1 MAVHRQL
8 DPARIQALKER
19 EDARFAAGRPR
30 SLELR
35 AQARA
40 LMPHGVPMSWMASLW
55 DHPPIFVA
63 EGRGAAFTDVDGNS
77 YLDFHI
83 ADTSAFCGH
92 APEPV
97 TRAVAEQAAR
107 GAQFQLPTEDA
118 LWVAAELARRWSLPR
133 WQFTL
138 SATAANLEAIR
149 LARLATGRDTVLM
162 FDGKYHG
169 HGDDTL
175 VILEG
180 DRGVP
185 EYFGLPAHA
194 SKLARI
200 VQFNDLDGLARA
212 LEPGDVACVLAEP
225 AMTNLTVVLPDAG
238 FHEELRR
245 LTHESGTLLVLDET
259 HTLVCG
265 PGGLVERWGLEPDLV
280 TIGKSIG
287 GGVPVGAYGMTD
299 ELAERFEAHETNL
312 PATGD
317 FVPELATGGTLFAN
331 PLSMA
336 ACRAALGE
344 VLTDDAYERT
354 ALLGARLADGIESA
368 AGAAGLDWTA
378 HRLYA
383 KSGYWFGPELPRNAL
398 EARAG
403 DDLDLR
409 ACLRVALANRG
420 IWDGGSWLGPA
431 VSVAMDEAGVDRY
444 VETLGEVLL
453 ELSPGELES
462 K

>member
-1 MAVHRQL
+1 MAAMAVHDAPDRG
-8 DPARIQALKER
+8 RIESLKAR
-19 EDARFAAGRPR
+19 EDERFAAERPR

-35 AQARA
+35 EQARA
-40 LMPHGVPMSWMASLW
+40 HMPSGVPMSWMASLW

-63 EGRGAAFTDVDGNS
+63 EGRGATLTDVDGNA

-118 LWVAAELARRWSLPR
+118 LWVAAELARRWGLPQ

-149 LARLATGRDTVLM
+149 LARHATGRDTVLM

-175 VILEG
+175 VVLEG
-180 DRGVP
+180 DRVAPEYLGVP
-185 EYFGLPAHA
+185 VQA
-194 SKLARI
+194 SRRARI
-200 VQFNDLDGLARA
+200 VQFNDVDALAAA

-225 AMTNLTVVLPDAG
+225 AMTNLTIVQPDSG

-245 LTHESGTLLVLDET
+245 LTREAGTLLVLDET

-265 PGGLVERWGLEPDLV
+265 PGGLVGRWGLEPDVV
-280 TIGKSIG
+280 TLGKSIG
-287 GGVPVGAYGMTD
+287 GGIPVGAYGMTP
-299 ELAERFEAHETNL
+299 EVAERFEVDEGL
-312 PATGD
+312 FPASGD

-331 PLSMA
+331 PVSLA

-344 VLTDDAYERT
+344 VLTDEAYERT
-354 ALLGARLADGIESA
+354 ARLGARLADGIEA
-368 AGAAGLDWTA
+368 VAQAAGLDWTA
-378 HRLYA
+378 QRLFA

-403 DDLDLR
+403 DDLELR
-409 ACLRVALANRG
+409 AYLRAALANRG
-420 IWDGGSWLGPA
+420 IWEGGFWLGPA

-444 VETLGEVLL
+444 IETLGEVLF
-453 ELSPGELES
+453 ELAA
-462 K
+462 

>member
-1 MAVHRQL
+1 MAVRRAL
-8 DPARIQALKER
+8 DSGRIESLKAR
-19 EDARFAAGRPR
+19 EDERFAAERPR

-35 AQARA
+35 EQARA
-40 LMPHGVPMSWMASLW
+40 HMPSGVPMSWMASLW

-63 EGRGAAFTDVDGNS
+63 EGRGATFTDVDGNA

-118 LWVAAELARRWSLPR
+118 LWVAAELARRWGLPQ
-133 WQFTL
+133 WQLTL
-138 SATAANLEAIR
+138 SATAANVEAIR
-149 LARLATGRDTVLM
+149 LARHATGRDTVLM

-180 DRGVP
+180 DQISS

-194 SKLARI
+194 ARRARI
-200 VQFNDLDGLARA
+200 VQFNDLDALARA
-212 LEPGDVACVLAEP
+212 LEPEDVACVLAEP
-225 AMTNLTVVLPDAG
+225 AMTNLTIVMPDDG

-245 LTHESGTLLVLDET
+245 LTREAGALLVLDET
-259 HTLVCG
+259 HTLACG
-265 PGGLVERWGLEPDLV
+265 PGGLVERWGLEPDVV

-287 GGVPVGAYGMTD
+287 GGIPVGAYGMTD
-299 ELAERFEAHETNL
+299 GLAERFEMDAEL
-312 PATGD
+312 FPASGD

-331 PLSMA
+331 ALSLA

-344 VLTDDAYERT
+344 VLTDAAYERT
-354 ALLGARLADGIESA
+354 AVLGARLADGIESA
-368 AGAAGLDWTA
+368 ARAAGLEWTA
-378 HRLYA
+378 HRLFA

-403 DDLDLR
+403 DDLELR
-409 ACLRVALANRG
+409 AYLRVALANRG
-420 IWDGGSWLGPA
+420 IWEGGSWLGPA

-453 ELSPGELES
+453 ELSPNG
-462 K
+462 

>member
-1 MAVHRQL
+1 MVAHRPL
-8 DPARIQALKER
+8 DRARIEALRAR
-19 EDARFAAGRPR
+19 EDERFASERPR

-35 AQARA
+35 EQARA
-40 LMPHGVPMSWMASLW
+40 LMPYGVPMSWMASLW

-63 EGRGAAFTDVDGNS
+63 AGRGATFADVDGHT

-118 LWVAAELARRWSLPR
+118 LWVAAELARRWGLPR

-138 SATAANLEAIR
+138 SATTANVEAIR
-149 LARLATGRDTVLM
+149 LARHATGRETVLM

-180 DRGVP
+180 DRSAP
-185 EYFGLPAHA
+185 EYLGLPAHA
-194 SKLARI
+194 SRRARI
-200 VQFNDLDGLARA
+200 VQFNDLDALARA
-212 LEPGDVACVLAEP
+212 LEAEDVACVLAEP
-225 AMTNLTVVLPDAG
+225 AMTNLTIVMPDAG
-238 FHEELRR
+238 FHDELRR
-245 LTHESGTLLVLDET
+245 LTRDTGTLLVLDET

-265 PGGLVERWGLEPDLV
+265 PGGLVERWGLEPDMV

-287 GGVPVGAYGMTD
+287 GGIPVGAYGMTA
-299 ELAERFEAHETNL
+299 ELAERFEADEERF
-312 PATGD
+312 PASGD

-331 PLSMA
+331 PLSLA
-336 ACRAALGE
+336 ASRAALGE

-354 ALLGARLADGIESA
+354 AALGARLADGIESA
-368 AGAAGLDWTA
+368 AEASGLDWTA
-378 HRLYA
+378 HRLFA
-383 KSGYWFGPELPRNAL
+383 KSGYWFGPSLPRNAL
-398 EARAG
+398 EARAA
-403 DDLDLR
+403 DDLELR
-409 ACLRVALANRG
+409 AYLRVALANRG
-420 IWDGGSWLGPA
+420 IWEGGFWLGPA
-431 VSVAMDEAGVDRY
+431 VSVAMDQAGVDRY
-444 VETLGEVLL
+444 LEVLGEVLF
-453 ELSPGELES
+453 ELAA
-462 K
+462 